1 MLNELSVSKDE
12 RTNAALAHGS
22 ILLGVFSRGTL
33 GILVAFLIWITQRGK
48 APFAARQ
55 ALQALLYQI
64 VSLVVIIAVWIGWGI
79 LMAGS
84 VFVPQLLAPGHP
96 ESLQPF
102 TMIPAILLIV
112 VPFAVMIASIGY
124 GLYAAVQV
132 WHGKDFS
139 YPILGA
145 WIR

>member
-1 MLNELSVSKDE
+1 MLNELAISKDE
-12 RTNAALAHGS
+12 RINAALAHGS
-22 ILLGVFSRGTL
+22 IVLGVFSRGTL

-48 APFAARQ
+48 SPFAARQ
-55 ALQALLYQI
+55 ALQALLYQF
-64 VSLVVIIAVWIGWGI
+64 VTLVVIIAVWIGWGI

-84 VFVPQLLAPGHP
+84 VFVPELLAPGHP

-112 VPFAVMIASIGY
+112 VPFAVMIASVVY
-124 GLYAAVQV
+124 GIYAAVQV
-132 WHGKDFS
+132 SHGKDFA
-139 YPILGA
+139 YPIIGG